1 MKNKA
6 CGVCGYTLS
15 KFYETGMLGCPACY
29 AAFKAEIT
37 ASLKNIQGGN
47 TRHRGRVPCVTDK
60 EILARYK
67 ELLSEMRAAE
77 KGGRLSEAAELS
89 VAVSEF
95 KTELKNRG
103 IIL

>member
-1 MKNKA
+1 M
-6 CGVCGYTLS
+6 
-15 KFYETGMLGCPACY
+15 
-29 AAFKAEIT
+29 
-37 ASLKNIQGGN
+37 
-47 TRHRGRVPCVTDK
+47 CVTDK

-89 VAVSEF
+89 VAVSEL

>member
-1 MKNKA
+1 M
-6 CGVCGYTLS
+6 
-15 KFYETGMLGCPACY
+15 
-29 AAFKAEIT
+29 
-37 ASLKNIQGGN
+37 
-47 TRHRGRVPCVTDK
+47 PCVTDK

-67 ELLSEMRAAE
+67 GLLSGMRAAE

-89 VAVSEF
+89 VAVSEL